1 MGIVFQSGIG
11 EPAPVAGLGSVPAKI
26 YNEPHCIF
34 GHLNLTAFQR
44 FYHLKVL
51 YVGQGVAVL
60 SLLKGQFKNFDLA
73 G

>member
-1 MGIVFQSGIG
+1 MGIVYQSVI
-11 EPAPVAGLGSVPAKI
+11 EESAPIAGLGFVKGSI
-26 YNEPHCIF
+26 CDEPHCIF
-34 GHLNLTAFQR
+34 GHLNLNVFQR

-60 SLLKGQFKNFDLA
+60 SLLKGQFKKFDLV